1 MTVAL
6 RYAARSD
13 VGLVRSDNQD
23 SAYAGPHLL
32 VVADGMGGHAGG
44 DVASSVAVAALAP
57 LDGESHGPDD
67 ALDELET
74 ALDDARSEIIARSDA
89 EPELAGMGTT
99 VTAIL
104 RTGNK
109 LAMVHLGDSRGY
121 LFREG
126 TLTQVTTDHTF
137 VQHLV
142 DTGRITPEEAEH
154 HPQRSVVMRVL
165 GDFDS
170 DVTADLSVREARP
183 GDRWLLCSDGLS
195 GYVSA
200 ETIAETLAELE
211 DIDACA
217 DRLVQL
223 ALRAGGP
230 DNVTVVLA
238 DVVELDDLPD
248 GKMPSTASSV
258 VGAAAVSRNR
268 PSAAADGPAA
278 RAAWLSRQ
286 ARAGGAPADADA
298 DPPAGEDDTPDEPA
312 DGDAPG
318 REDEPLEPSP
328 RRRGLVLTWLAV
340 GIALVAAVTG
350 GYLWTQTQYYVG
362 APDGTV
368 AIYRGIPQTLGPL
381 ELASLVETS
390 DVQAEDLPGY
400 LRERVQGA
408 ITAGS
413 LDEARRLVE
422 MLADG
427 VVEPSPTPTP
437 LPTPSPA
444 LTPAPDTTLPE
455 QPVEPVIPP
464 PADPVPEAGAPTPG
478 PPAVTTA
485 L

>member
-74 ALDDARSEIIARSDA
+74 ALDDARAEIIARSDA
-89 EPELAGMGTT
+89 EPDLAGMGTT

-104 RTGNK
+104 RAGNK

-121 LFREG
+121 LFRDG

-200 ETIAETLAELE
+200 ETIAETLGEIE
-211 DIDACA
+211 DVDACA

-230 DNVTVVLA
+230 DNVTVVIA
-238 DVVELDDLPD
+238 DVVELDELPD
-248 GKMPSTASSV
+248 GAMPSTTSAV
-258 VGAAAVSRNR
+258 VGAAASTRNR

-278 RAAWLSRQ
+278 RAASLSRK
-286 ARAGGAPADADA
+286 ARADAAAAGSGPDGDDEKPGDGGDDASATGADRPRDEDDDEDLAPA
-298 DPPAGEDDTPDEPA
+298 
-312 DGDAPG
+312 
-318 REDEPLEPSP
+318 P
-328 RRRGLVLTWLAV
+328 RRRGLALTWLAV
-340 GIALVAAVTG
+340 GLALVAALAG
-350 GYLWTQTQYYVG
+350 GYLWTQSQYFVG
-362 APDGTV
+362 AHEGTV
-368 AIYRGIPQTLGPL
+368 AIYRGIAQTLGPV
-381 ELASLVETS
+381 ELADIVETS
-390 DVQAEDLPGY
+390 DVQVDDLPAY
-400 LRERVQGA
+400 LRERVEQT
-408 ITAGS
+408 ISAGS
-413 LDEARRLVE
+413 LEEARRLVE
-422 MLADG
+422 MLEEG
-427 VVEPSPTPTP
+427 VVETRPTPTPSPTPSPTTS
-437 LPTPSPA
+437 PTPEP
-444 LTPAPDTTLPE
+444 TTTTA
-455 QPVEPVIPP
+455 PP
-464 PADPVPEAGAPTPG
+464 PNAGAPTPG
-478 PPAVTTA
+478 HPTVAAT